1 MLKKRNFLPENFAPS
16 QWENIEPFYKN
27 LAERNIDSLA
37 ALRVWFRDRSELESA
52 LSEELAWRY
61 IRMTCNTADEGL
73 QESFNTFVSLV
84 QPEVTK
90 YTHTLNQKCLASP
103 FLTELEQ
110 QEGFDITIR
119 SLRKQAEIFRE
130 ENIPLQT
137 ELQIKEREYGAIAG
151 AMTIW
156 WQEQELTLQQAAN
169 LLEDK
174 DRNIREKAYY
184 AIQNRRLQDK
194 DKLDTL
200 LTELIQL
207 RHQIAQNAGFKNYR
221 DYAFAALGRFD
232 YTPQDCFDF
241 HEAVKATVMPLLENL
256 ALERKKQM
264 NLDSIRPWDM
274 QADPTGLPALKAFE
288 SPEDLINNT
297 IACLDELDGFLGDC
311 LRTMKKMK
319 HLDLE
324 SRKNKAPGGY
334 NYPLAETGYPFIF
347 MNATS
352 NLRDLTTLLHEAGHA
367 VHSVLCKDLEINS
380 FKEPPAE
387 VAELASMSMELITMP
402 FWKHFFSREEDLKRA
417 KKEHLEDLLTVLP
430 WIACIDKFQHW
441 IYENPNHSLE
451 ERQAAWNSI
460 YTEFSPQIV
469 DWTGLE
475 AFKTYHWQKQLHLY
489 EVPFYYIEYGFAQL
503 GAIAVWQNCQKDL
516 KKGLKGYLDA
526 LSLGYMRSIPKIY
539 QEAGISFNFS
549 KEYISNLMEFVD
561 KQVKTLS

>member
-1 MLKKRNFLPENFAPS
+1 MLKKRNFLPNELTIDTWQAV
-16 QWENIEPFYKN
+16 EPFYKN
-27 LAERNIDSLA
+27 LQERTLNSTAE
-37 ALRVWFRDRSELESA
+37 LRAWFRDRSELESA
-52 LSEELAWRY
+52 LSEELAWLY
-61 IRMTCNTADEGL
+61 IRMTCNTADEKL
-73 QESFNTFVSLV
+73 QENFNHFVSTI

-90 YTHTLNQKCLASP
+90 YTHILNQKCLKNP
-103 FLTELEQ
+103 FLKDLEQ
-110 QEGFDITIR
+110 ETGFDITIR

-151 AMTIW
+151 AMTII
-156 WQEQELTLQQAAN
+156 WQGEEITLQQAAN
-169 LLEDK
+169 ILEDQ
-174 DRNIREKAYY
+174 DRNLREQAYF

-194 DKLDTL
+194 ETLDNL

-207 RHQIAQNAGFKNYR
+207 RHQIAVNAGFKNYR

-232 YTPQDCFDF
+232 YTPQDCFAF
-241 HEAVKATVMPLLENL
+241 HEAVKQAVMPLVENL

-264 NLDSIRPWDM
+264 QLEKLRPWDM
-274 QADPTGLPALKAFE
+274 QADPTGLPALKAFQSCE
-288 SPEDLINNT
+288 NLIHNT
-297 IACLDELDGFLGDC
+297 IVCLDNLDGFLGDC
-311 LRTMKKMK
+311 LRIMKKMG

-367 VHSVLCKDLEINS
+367 VHSVLCKDLEINT

-402 FWKHFFSREEDLKRA
+402 FWNCFFDKEQDLKRA
-417 KKEHLEDLLTVLP
+417 KKEHLEDLLAVLP

-441 IYENPNHSLE
+441 LYEHPTHSLA
-451 ERQAAWNSI
+451 ERKAAWNDI
-460 YTEFSPQIV
+460 YADFSAKSV

-475 AFKTYHWQKQLHLY
+475 EYKSYHWQKQLHLY

-503 GAIAVWQNCQKDL
+503 GAIAVWQNCQKNLAD
-516 KKGLKGYLDA
+516 GLKAYLDA
-526 LSLGYMRSIPKIY
+526 LSLGYTRSIPQIY
-539 QEAGISFNFS
+539 QKANISFKFS
-549 KEYISNLMEFVD
+549 KDYISNLMSFVEAEIN
-561 KQVKTLS
+561 KI

>member
-1 MLKKRNFLPENFAPS
+1 MLKKRNFLPENFTINEWQS
-16 QWENIEPFYKN
+16 IEPFYKN
-27 LAERNIDSLA
+27 LQERPLNSTAE
-37 ALRVWFRDRSELESA
+37 LRAWFRDRSELESA

-61 IRMTCNTADEGL
+61 IRMTCNTADAAL
-73 QESFNTFVSLV
+73 QESFNYFATSV
-84 QPEVTK
+84 QPEVIH
-90 YTHTLNQKCLASP
+90 YTHLLNQKCLQSP
-103 FLTELEQ
+103 FISELDK

-130 ENIPLQT
+130 ANIPLQT

-151 AMTIW
+151 AMTIL

-174 DRNIREKAYY
+174 DRNLREQAYF
-184 AIQNRRLQDK
+184 AIQNRRMQDK
-194 DKLDTL
+194 EKLDNL

-207 RHQIAQNAGFKNYR
+207 RHQMAVNAGFKNYR

-232 YTPQDCFDF
+232 YTPQDCFAF
-241 HEAVKATVMPLLENL
+241 HESVKQVVMPLVETL
-256 ALERKKQM
+256 AQERKKQM
-264 NLDSIRPWDM
+264 QLDTLRPWDM
-274 QADPTGLPALKAFE
+274 QADPTGLPPLKVFE
-288 SPEDLINNT
+288 NTEELVENT
-297 IACLDELDGFLGDC
+297 IRCLDELDFFLGDC
-311 LRTMKKMK
+311 LRMMKKMG
-319 HLDLE
+319 HLDLN

-402 FWKHFFSREEDLKRA
+402 FWKHFFKNENDLKRA
-417 KKEHLEDLLTVLP
+417 KKEHLEDLLAVLP

-441 IYENPNHSLE
+441 LYENPTHTIQ
-451 ERQAAWNSI
+451 ERQKAWDEI
-460 YTEFSPQIV
+460 YSEFSPKTI

-475 AFKTYHWQKQLHLY
+475 EYKTYHWQKQLHLY

-503 GAIAVWQNCQKDL
+503 GAIAVWQNCQKNL
-516 KKGLKGYLDA
+516 KQGLKGYLDA
-526 LSLGYMRSIPKIY
+526 LSLGYMRSIPQIY
-539 QEAGISFNFS
+539 QQAGISFDFS
-549 KEYISNLMEFVD
+549 KDYINNLMNFVETEIS
-561 KQVKTLS
+561 KT

>member
-1 MLKKRNFLPENFAPS
+1 MLKKRNFLPENFTITEW
-16 QWENIEPFYKN
+16 QGIEPFYKN
-27 LAERNIDSLA
+27 LQERPLNSTAE
-37 ALRVWFRDRSELESA
+37 LRAWFRDRSELESA

-61 IRMTCNTADEGL
+61 IRMTCNTADEKL
-73 QESFNTFVSLV
+73 QENFNHFVSLV

-90 YTHTLNQKCLASP
+90 YTNILNQKCLESP
-103 FLTELEQ
+103 FLQDLEQ
-110 QEGFDITIR
+110 ETGFDITIR

-130 ENIPLQT
+130 ANIPLQT

-151 AMTIW
+151 AMTIL

-174 DRNIREKAYY
+174 DRNLREQAYF
-184 AIQNRRLQDK
+184 AIQNRRMQDK
-194 DKLDTL
+194 EKLDNL

-207 RHQIAQNAGFKNYR
+207 RHQMAVNAGFKNYR

-232 YTPQDCFDF
+232 YTPQDCFAF
-241 HEAVKATVMPLLENL
+241 HESVKQVVMPLVEKL
-256 ALERKKQM
+256 AQERKKQM
-264 NLDSIRPWDM
+264 QLDTLRPWDM
-274 QADPTGLPALKAFE
+274 QADPTGLPPLKVFE
-288 SPEDLINNT
+288 NTEELVENT
-297 IACLDELDGFLGDC
+297 IRCLDELDFFLGDC
-311 LRTMKKMK
+311 LRMMKKMG
-319 HLDLE
+319 HLDLN

-402 FWKHFFSREEDLKRA
+402 FWKHFFKNENDLKRA
-417 KKEHLEDLLTVLP
+417 KKEHLEDLLAVLP

-441 IYENPNHSLE
+441 LYENPTHTIQ
-451 ERQAAWNSI
+451 ERQKAWDEI
-460 YTEFSPQIV
+460 YSEFSPKTI

-475 AFKTYHWQKQLHLY
+475 EYKTYHWQKQLHLY

-503 GAIAVWQNCQKDL
+503 GAIAVWQNCQKNL
-516 KKGLKGYLDA
+516 KQGLKGYLDA
-526 LSLGYMRSIPKIY
+526 LSLGYMRSIPQIY
-539 QEAGISFNFS
+539 QQAGISFDFS
-549 KEYISNLMEFVD
+549 KDYINNLMNFVETEIS
-561 KQVKTLS
+561 KT

>member
-1 MLKKRNFLPENFAPS
+1 MLKKRNFLPENFTINEWQS
-16 QWENIEPFYKN
+16 IEPFYKN
-27 LAERNIDSLA
+27 LQERPLNSTAE
-37 ALRVWFRDRSELESA
+37 LRAWFRDRSELESA

-61 IRMTCNTADEGL
+61 IRMTCNTADEKL
-73 QESFNTFVSLV
+73 QENFNHFVSLV

-90 YTHTLNQKCLASP
+90 YTNILNQKCLESP
-103 FLTELEQ
+103 FLQDLEQ
-110 QEGFDITIR
+110 ETGFDITIR

-130 ENIPLQT
+130 ANIPLQT

-151 AMTIW
+151 AMTIV

-174 DRNIREKAYY
+174 DRNLREQAYF
-184 AIQNRRLQDK
+184 AIQNRRMQDK
-194 DKLDTL
+194 EKLDNL

-207 RHQIAQNAGFKNYR
+207 RHQMAVNAGFKNYR

-232 YTPQDCFDF
+232 YPPQDCFAF
-241 HEAVKATVMPLLENL
+241 HESVKQVVMPLVEKL
-256 ALERKKQM
+256 AQERKKQM
-264 NLDSIRPWDM
+264 QLDTLRPWDM
-274 QADPTGLPALKAFE
+274 QADPTGLPPLKVFE
-288 SPEDLINNT
+288 NTEELVENT
-297 IACLDELDGFLGDC
+297 IRCLDELDFFLGDC
-311 LRTMKKMK
+311 LRMMKKMG
-319 HLDLE
+319 HLDLN

-402 FWKHFFSREEDLKRA
+402 FWKHFFKNENDLKRA
-417 KKEHLEDLLTVLP
+417 KKEHLEDLLAVLP

-441 IYENPNHSLE
+441 LYENPTHTIQ
-451 ERQAAWNSI
+451 ERQKAWDEI
-460 YTEFSPQIV
+460 YSEFSPKTI

-475 AFKTYHWQKQLHLY
+475 EYKTYHWQKQLHLY

-503 GAIAVWQNCQKDL
+503 GAIAVWQNCQKNL
-516 KKGLKGYLDA
+516 KQGLKGYLDA
-526 LSLGYMRSIPKIY
+526 LSLGYMRSIPQIY
-539 QEAGISFNFS
+539 QQAGISFDFS
-549 KEYISNLMEFVD
+549 KDYINNLMNFVETEIS
-561 KQVKTLS
+561 KT

>member
-1 MLKKRNFLPENFAPS
+1 MLKKRNFLPESFVINEW
-16 QWENIEPFYKN
+16 QTIEPFYKN
-27 LAERNIDSLA
+27 LETRSLKNTAE
-37 ALRVWFRDRSELESA
+37 LRAWFRDRSELESA

-61 IRMTCNTADEGL
+61 IRMTCNTADEAL
-73 QESFNTFVSLV
+73 QESFNNFVSHI
-84 QPEVTK
+84 QPEATK
-90 YTHTLNQKCLASP
+90 YTHLLNQKCLESP
-103 FLTELEQ
+103 FLAELEK

-137 ELQIKEREYGAIAG
+137 QLQMKEREYGAIAG

-169 LLEDK
+169 ILEDA
-174 DRNIREKAYY
+174 DRSQREKVYL

-194 DKLDTL
+194 DKLDDL

-207 RHQIAQNAGFKNYR
+207 RHQIAQNAGFNNYR

-241 HEAVKATVMPLLENL
+241 HEAVKKAVMPLVENL
-256 ALERKKQM
+256 ASERKKQM
-264 NLDSIRPWDM
+264 NLDTLRPWDM
-274 QADPTGLPALKAFE
+274 QADPTGLPALKVFE
-288 SPEDLINNT
+288 NSEELIKNT
-297 IACLDELDGFLGDC
+297 INCLDELDGFLGDC
-311 LRTMKKMK
+311 LRIMKKMQ
-319 HLDLE
+319 HLDLT

-402 FWKHFFSREEDLKRA
+402 FWKHFFPNENDLKRA
-417 KKEHLEDLLTVLP
+417 KKEHLEDLLAVLP

-441 IYENPNHSLE
+441 LYENPKHNLE
-451 ERQAAWNSI
+451 ER
-460 YTEFSPQIV
+460 
-469 DWTGLE
+469 
-475 AFKTYHWQKQLHLY
+475 
-489 EVPFYYIEYGFAQL
+489 
-503 GAIAVWQNCQKDL
+503 
-516 KKGLKGYLDA
+516 
-526 LSLGYMRSIPKIY
+526 
-539 QEAGISFNFS
+539 
-549 KEYISNLMEFVD
+549 
-561 KQVKTLS
+561 